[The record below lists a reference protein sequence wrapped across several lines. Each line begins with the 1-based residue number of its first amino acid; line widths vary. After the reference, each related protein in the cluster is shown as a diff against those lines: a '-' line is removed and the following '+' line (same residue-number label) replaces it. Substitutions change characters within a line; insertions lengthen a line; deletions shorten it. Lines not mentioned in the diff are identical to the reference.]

1 MSTTDT
7 LGDVR
12 ANHKFDEQALYTFLR
27 EADTGFAG
35 EAALS
40 QFGGGQSNPTFLITT
55 PGKKYVL
62 RKQPPGE
69 LMPSAHQVAREYRVM
84 KALEKTDVPVPRM
97 VACCQ
102 DKDVIGT
109 DFYVMEFLD
118 GRVLRDPQL
127 PDLDPVHRAAVYEDL
142 ADVLAR
148 LHTVDVDAVGLS
160 DFGRPGNYYER
171 QIGRWIK
178 QYRAAETEEVKTME
192 ALIEF
197 LPDRIPADDTVSIAH
212 GDYRI
217 ENTVYQ
223 LNEPKMMAVLD
234 WELCT
239 IGHPFADL
247 AYCSMLY
254 HMDSPS
260 MGTLMGVDFERTG
273 IPSEDK
279 FVADYCKR
287 MGRDGIPD
295 WEFYLAFSLFRLASI
310 SQGVYKRGIDGNASN
325 PDAAKYGSAC
335 GMLSGVAWDIAQRLN
350 N

>member
-12 ANHKFDEQALYTFLR
+12 DAHRFDEQALYAFLR
-27 EADTGFAG
+27 ENAEGFEG
-35 EAALS
+35 EARLS
-40 QFGGGQSNPTFLITT
+40 QFGGGQSNPTFLIET

-62 RKQPPGE
+62 RKQPPGK
-69 LMPSAHQVAREYRVM
+69 LLPSAHQVLREYRVM
-84 KALEKTDVPVPRM
+84 KALEQTDVPVPHM
-97 VACCQ
+97 VAACD

-109 DFYVMEFLD
+109 DFYVMDFLN

-127 PDLDPVHRAAVYEDL
+127 PGMDAATRTAVYEDL

-148 LHTVDVDAVGLS
+148 LHSVDVDAIGLS

-197 LPDRIPADDTVSIAH
+197 LPERIPADDTVSIAH

-217 ENTVYQ
+217 ENTVYELDQ
-223 LNEPKMMAVLD
+223 PKMMAVLD

-260 MGTLMGVDFERTG
+260 MGTLMGVDFEKTG

-279 FVADYCKR
+279 FVADYCAR
-287 MGRDGIPD
+287 RGLDGIPD

-310 SQGVYKRGIDGNASN
+310 SQGVYKRGLDGNASN

-335 GMLSGVAWDIAQRLN
+335 GMLSGVAWDIAQKLK
-350 N
+350 